1 MYSFILTFLPMTAV
15 LAFTAYMFIKRSK
28 YPDRKGG
35 GAFFFDEDNLVLNT
49 GLPYPGPLADIDHVD
64 LKYSRWELEHKMS
77 YGLTVKV
84 YRKNGKTK
92 TVFYKG
98 YGTAKLAYPADMA
111 AALQARGVRCEL
123 IGG

>member
-1 MYSFILTFLPMTAV
+1 
-15 LAFTAYMFIKRSK
+15 
-28 YPDRKGG
+28 
-35 GAFFFDEDNLVLNT
+35 
-49 GLPYPGPLADIDHVD
+49 
-64 LKYSRWELEHKMS
+64 MS